1 MSFRSERAVLVA
13 VALALAAWGAFFPS
27 PPPAK
32 PYRLVAGSLPKK
44 PPKDAP
50 APASTPQAMTSL
62 KGVTVTLEY
71 ADGARRAA
79 FLKTVDPELKDPF
92 ASRPGALEP
101 AIVFVVGFENQSRAE
116 VQFQPGNVVLMSNHG
131 DRSFPIDLTD
141 VYLGAEHTGNEDL
154 QRVID
159 RTTKIMFDSATTIP
173 VGARRARLLA
183 FRQLEGSKWQELQ
196 IHFSFLQIEGE
207 THTLSFIFH
216 KELLAP

>member
-1 MSFRSERAVLVA
+1 MSFRSERVVLVA
-13 VALALAAWGAFFPS
+13 MALALAPWTSSIPS

-44 PPKDAP
+44 PGKDQP
-50 APASTPQAMTSL
+50 APPSTSQASTNL
-62 KGVTVTLEY
+62 KGLTVTIEY
-71 ADGARRAA
+71 ADAARRAA
-79 FLKTVDPELKDPF
+79 FLKSVDAELKDPF

-101 AIVFVVGFENQSRAE
+101 AIVFVVGFDNQSRGE

-141 VYLGAEHTGNEDL
+141 VYLGAEHTGSDDL

-159 RTTKIMFDSATTIP
+159 RTTRILFDSATTIP
-173 VGARRARLLA
+173 AGAHKARLIA
-183 FRQLEGSKWQELQ
+183 FRQLEGSKWKELQ

-207 THTLSFIFH
+207 THTLSFVFH